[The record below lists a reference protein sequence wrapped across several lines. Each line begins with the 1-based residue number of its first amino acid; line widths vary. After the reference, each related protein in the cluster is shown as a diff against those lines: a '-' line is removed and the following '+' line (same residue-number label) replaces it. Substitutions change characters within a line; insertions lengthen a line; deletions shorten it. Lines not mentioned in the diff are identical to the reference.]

1 MNLRALVSSLLL
13 SLGLGL
19 GCGAAPSNVPE
30 RPPAPG
36 DIPLVFIP
44 GLTGSVL
51 ASPDGKASWL
61 TAAQALHL
69 QTPALALPL
78 RWSGDVQ
85 ERDELKPVGA
95 LLKVKLIPALVERRI
110 YEPWL
115 DYADHLRHRPLHV
128 FSYDWRRDNG
138 ETVQL
143 LEKYLEALRSR
154 YGKAPM
160 IVAHSMGGLITL
172 ALLNKRPELIERA
185 VFVGVP
191 FRGGIGYLDNMYL
204 GTPTGLNGA
213 ILSPQA
219 LFSMPSVYSFY
230 PAGQPWETVDC
241 VEDEQGKLLHP
252 NFFDAQV
259 WRENG
264 WGPFAP
270 QNRSWAKQSPEEFAF
285 LAKLLERT
293 LAFRKQLQP
302 TPGVTYR
309 PALVISSEKYPT
321 LARVRRIPP
330 AAGEATPRWD
340 FDAAPK
346 EPGDES
352 VLARHAVPPE
362 PIPNTVFLSSY
373 SHTYLLNDPKV
384 CERIAQFL
392 SE

>member
-1 MNLRALVSSLLL
+1 MNFQALVSSLLL
-13 SLGLGL
+13 LV
-19 GCGAAPSNVPE
+19 GCSAAPSNVPE
-30 RPPAPG
+30 RPPAP
-36 DIPLVFIP
+36 DDVPLVFIP

-51 ASPDGKASWL
+51 ATPDGKASWL
-61 TAAQALHL
+61 TAAQALRL
-69 QTPALALPL
+69 QTPDLSLPL
-78 RWSGDVQ
+78 RFSGDVQ
-85 ERDELKPVGA
+85 ERDDLKPIGA
-95 LLKVKLIPALVERRI
+95 LMTVKLIPTIVERRI
-110 YEPWL
+110 YEPWI
-115 DYADHLRHRPLHV
+115 DYADHIRRRPLHV

-138 ETVQL
+138 ETLQL
-143 LEKYLEALRSR
+143 FEKYLEALRSR

-172 ALLNKRPELIERA
+172 ALWNKRPELIDRA

-213 ILSPQA
+213 ILSPRA

-230 PAGQPWETVDC
+230 PAGQPWESTDS
-241 VEDEQGKLLHP
+241 VEDEHGQLLHP
-252 NFFDAQV
+252 DFFDPQT

-270 QNRSWAKQSPEEFAF
+270 QNRSWAQQSPEELAF

-293 LAFRKQLQP
+293 QAFRKQLQP
-302 TPGVTYR
+302 PPGAAHR
-309 PALVISSEKYPT
+309 PALVITSEKYPT
-321 LARVRRIPP
+321 LARVRRIPK
-330 AAGEATPRWD
+330 AAGESVPRWD
-340 FDAAPK
+340 FDAAAK

-352 VLARHAVPPE
+352 VLARHAIPPE
-362 PIPNTVFLSSY
+362 PIAHTVFLSSY
-373 SHTYLLNDPKV
+373 NHSYLLNDPKV